1 MMASNSKEQER
12 TKEMK
17 ELEIIWETR
26 LTPKPPF
33 SFEHTV
39 QKDTRFGANWYW
51 LTPFESYEQGIM
63 RSGFRVPET
72 QEPVGLLVQ
81 SKGSVNQPSLEIKF
95 FSYHSLSDFEK
106 QQAMAVLR
114 RSLDAERDIKE
125 FYELSEDYPVLKQA
139 KQDLYGARIAPL
151 PDLLSTVMLSIVLQ
165 MASEGRT
172 EQMLKLIYNNYGKKL
187 EFDRHEIIV
196 SPLAEQLRK
205 VSEEDLRTKC
215 KLGYRAKYIKGAA
228 SLIAEGNFPNLVN
241 LETISSDDVK
251 RLLMQIKG
259 IGEFASEVVTPHP
272 SFPVDIWSV
281 KIFCKLFGI
290 SESRKP
296 REMISLVKEYAK
308 KEFGVWQKYVYEYI
322 VNDLENLSEKFGL
335 DL

>member
-1 MMASNSKEQER
+1 MVVFKEQER
-12 TKEMK
+12 KEQVK
-17 ELEIIWETR
+17 ELGVIWETE
-26 LTPKPPF
+26 LFPQPPF
-33 SFEHTV
+33 NFKLTV

-51 LTPFESYEQGIM
+51 LTPFENYGQGAM
-63 RSGFRVPET
+63 RTGFRLPGT

-81 SKGSVNQPSLEIKF
+81 SEGSVGKPFLKIKF
-95 FSYHSLSDFEK
+95 FSHYSLSDSAK
-106 QQAMAVLR
+106 KQAMIVLR
-114 RSLDAERDIKE
+114 KSLDAERNIQE
-125 FYELSEDYPVLKQA
+125 FYELSENYPALKQA
-139 KQDLYGARIAPL
+139 KQDLYGAKIAPL
-151 PDLLSTVMLSIVLQ
+151 PDLLSAVTLAITLQ

-172 EQMLKLIYNNYGKKL
+172 EQMLKSIYQNYGERLK
-187 EFDRHEIIV
+187 FDEHEIIIL
-196 SPLAEQLRK
+196 PLVEQLGK
-205 VSEEDLRTKC
+205 VREEDLRTKC

-228 SLIAEGNFPNLVN
+228 SLIAEGNFSNLVN
-241 LETISSDDVK
+241 LETIPSADAK

-259 IGEFASEVVTPHP
+259 IGEFASEVITPHP

-290 SESRKP
+290 PESRRP